1 LVFEGRR
8 NVIAPFNFRTAGE
21 THGPALVA
29 LVEGMPAGVT
39 VRASDINRELARR
52 QVGYG
57 RGGRMKIERDEVELL
72 SGIRF
77 EKSLG
82 GPVAMMVRNLDWPN
96 WTERMAQAGERGQVP
111 SLLTARPGHADL
123 PGFLKHGHDDIRNV
137 LERASARET
146 AARVMAGAL
155 AKRLLDTVGIRV
167 AGQVLSVGKAKVS
180 AEFEGDISRALASE
194 DSEMR
199 MADPAAE
206 RMAMRVVD
214 RAIKD
219 GTSVGGV
226 VEVIAAG
233 VPPGLGSFVSWDRRL
248 DARLA
253 HAVMSIQAVKGVEI
267 GDGMAAAGL
276 PGSAVH
282 DEIFRG
288 SRRGNPLLGG
298 FLLPFHRKTNRAG
311 GVEGGMSNGE
321 PVVVRAAM
329 KPIPTQ
335 SNALR
340 TVTVGDW
347 KATSAH
353 KERSD
358 VCAVPACSVVA
369 EAMVAVVL
377 ADVLLEKFGGDS
389 VAEIQ
394 YNYRGYLDS
403 IGGKRP

>member
-1 LVFEGRR
+1 
-8 NVIAPFNFRTAGE
+8 
-21 THGPALVA
+21 
-29 LVEGMPAGVT
+29 MPAGVT

-57 RGGRMKIERDEVELL
+57 RGGRMKIERDEVELV

-77 EKSLG
+77 EKTLG
-82 GPVAMMVRNLDWPN
+82 GPVAMLVRNLDWPN
-96 WTERMAQAGERGQVP
+96 WTEKMAQTGERGDVP
-111 SLLTARPGHADL
+111 LVRTARPGHADL
-123 PGFLKHGHDDIRNV
+123 SGVLKHGHQDVRNV

-146 AARVMAGAL
+146 AARVMAGTL
-155 AKRLLDTVGIRV
+155 ARLFLEAVGVRI
-167 AGQVLSVGKAKVS
+167 AGQVLSIGNVKVPDAVAGDSAKALS
-180 AEFEGDISRALASE
+180 SDGSE
-194 DSEMR
+194 LR
-199 MADPAAE
+199 MADPDAE
-206 RMAMRVVD
+206 RKARRLID

-226 VEVIAAG
+226 VEVIATG
-233 VPPGLGSFVSWDRRL
+233 VPPGLGSFVSWDL
-248 DARLA
+248 KIDGRLA
-253 HAVMSIQAVKGVEI
+253 HALMSIQAVKGVEI

-288 SRRGNPLLGG
+288 SRRGNPLFDGY
-298 FLLPFHRKTNRAG
+298 LLPFHRKTNRAG

-321 PVVVRAAM
+321 PLVVRAAM

-335 SNALR
+335 AKALR

-347 KATSAH
+347 KATTAH

-369 EAMVAVVL
+369 ESMVAIVL
-377 ADVLLEKFGGDS
+377 AEAFLEKFGGDS
-389 VAEIQ
+389 LADIQ
-394 YNYRGYLDS
+394 YNYRGYLES
-403 IGGKRP
+403 IRGRRP